1 MVYCSFGL
9 IDVGNVVSIELSPSL
24 SLNSQLHLS
33 QLHNLIYNG
42 RLLADAE
49 VALGLPNRGLQF
61 NDGFFETLVW
71 ADGRVRYLPY
81 HLRRM
86 RAAAAAMRLPLPSAL
101 ANEAALTQT
110 LGGLAASQA
119 LPAARLRVQ
128 LWRGGG
134 GLYAPP
140 ADVSTEFIATAA
152 PFQPHDAPVG
162 RADFAQGVRA
172 VFSPVSF
179 CKGPHAVFYVLAA
192 QERQQRGL
200 DEILLLDGAGHVAE
214 SGAAA
219 VWWVRAGQLYTPA
232 LTTGCVAGV
241 RRAHLLQVARARGV
255 VCHEGQFGPAE
266 LLAAE
271 AVFLANVAGLREVR
285 QVGATVFPAGPHPLL
300 AALRGWDGA
309 YSAPASGA

>member
-1 MVYCSFGL
+1 ML
-9 IDVGNVVSIELSPSL
+9 
-24 SLNSQLHLS
+24 
-33 QLHNLIYNG
+33 YNG
-42 RLLADAE
+42 RLLADSD
-49 VALGLPNRGLQF
+49 VVLGLPNRGLQF

-86 RAAAAAMRLPLPSAL
+86 RAAAAALRLPLPPLL
-101 ANEAALTQT
+101 ASEVALTQT

-119 LPAARLRVQ
+119 LPTARLRVQ

-140 ADVSTEFIATAA
+140 PDASTEFLATAA

-179 CKGPHAVFYVLAA
+179 CKGPHALYYVLAA

-200 DEILLLDGAGHVAE
+200 DEILLLDGSGHVAE

-232 LTTGCVAGV
+232 LATGCVAGV
-241 RRAHLLQVARARGV
+241 RRAHLLDVARARGII
-255 VCHEGQFGPAE
+255 CHEGLFGPAE

-271 AVFLANVAGLREVR
+271 AIFLANVAGLREVR

-300 AALRGWDGA
+300 TALRGWDGP
-309 YSAPASGA
+309 YSASASGA